1 MKKIISTDSA
11 PSAIGTYSQAVLIN
25 NFLYVSGQI
34 ALDPKNMKM
43 VEGIDNQIEM
53 VFKNIKEILKE
64 AEMDFSNVIKLTIL
78 LDNLENFEKV
88 NEIMSE
94 LFEKPYPARA
104 AFEVSKLPKNSSIE
118 IETIAYKG
126 CLLYTSPSPRDG
138 TSSRM
143 PSSA

>member
-1 MKKIISTDSA
+1 MKKIISTDNA

-43 VEGIDNQIEM
+43 VEGTDNQIKM
-53 VFKNIKEILKE
+53 VFKNIKEILRE

-126 CLLYTSPSPRDG
+126 
-138 TSSRM
+138 
-143 PSSA
+143 SAK

>member
-88 NEIMSE
+88 NEIMNE

-118 IETIAYKG
+118 VETIAYKG
-126 CLLYTSPSPRDG
+126 
-138 TSSRM
+138 
-143 PSSA
+143 SAK

>member
-1 MKKIISTDSA
+1 MKKIISTDNA

-25 NFLYVSGQI
+25 DFLYISGQI

-43 VEGIDNQIEM
+43 VEGTDNQIKM
-53 VFKNIKEILKE
+53 VFKNIKEILRE

-88 NEIMSE
+88 NEIMNE

-126 CLLYTSPSPRDG
+126 SG
-138 TSSRM
+138 K
-143 PSSA
+143 

>member
-64 AEMDFSNVIKLTIL
+64 ADIDFSNVIKLTIL

-118 IETIAYKG
+118 VETIAYKG
-126 CLLYTSPSPRDG
+126 
-138 TSSRM
+138 
-143 PSSA
+143 SAK

>member
-11 PSAIGTYSQAVLIN
+11 PCAIGTYSQAVLIN

-118 IETIAYKG
+118 VETIAYKG
-126 CLLYTSPSPRDG
+126 
-138 TSSRM
+138 
-143 PSSA
+143 SAK

>member
-64 AEMDFSNVIKLTIL
+64 ADMDFSNVIKLTIL

-88 NEIMSE
+88 NEIMNE

-118 IETIAYKG
+118 VETIAYKG
-126 CLLYTSPSPRDG
+126 
-138 TSSRM
+138 
-143 PSSA
+143 SAK

>member
-1 MKKIISTDSA
+1 MKKIISTDNA

-25 NFLYVSGQI
+25 DFLYVSGQI
-34 ALDPKNMKM
+34 ALDPKNMQM
-43 VEGIDNQIEM
+43 VKGIDSQIKM
-53 VFKNIKEILKE
+53 VFKNIKKILNE
-64 AEMDFSNVIKLTIL
+64 DDMDFSDVIKLTIL
-78 LDNLENFEKV
+78 LDNLDNFEKV

-126 CLLYTSPSPRDG
+126 SG
-138 TSSRM
+138 K
-143 PSSA
+143 

>member
-78 LDNLENFEKV
+78 LYNLENFEKV

-118 IETIAYKG
+118 VETIAYKG
-126 CLLYTSPSPRDG
+126 
-138 TSSRM
+138 
-143 PSSA
+143 SAK

>member
-64 AEMDFSNVIKLTIL
+64 ADMDFSNVIKLTIL

-126 CLLYTSPSPRDG
+126 SG
-138 TSSRM
+138 K
-143 PSSA
+143 

>member
-1 MKKIISTDSA
+1 MKKIISTDNA

-25 NFLYVSGQI
+25 DFLYISGQI

-43 VEGIDNQIEM
+43 VEGTDNQIKM
-53 VFKNIKEILKE
+53 VFKNIKEILRE

-88 NEIMSE
+88 NEIMNE

-126 CLLYTSPSPRDG
+126 
-138 TSSRM
+138 
-143 PSSA
+143 SAK

>member
-1 MKKIISTDSA
+1 MKKIISTDNA

-25 NFLYVSGQI
+25 DFLYISGQI

-88 NEIMSE
+88 NEIMNE

-126 CLLYTSPSPRDG
+126 
-138 TSSRM
+138 
-143 PSSA
+143 SAK

>member
-1 MKKIISTDSA
+1 
-11 PSAIGTYSQAVLIN
+11 
-25 NFLYVSGQI
+25 
-34 ALDPKNMKM
+34 MKM

-104 AFEVSKLPKNSSIE
+104 AFDVSKLPKNSSIE
-118 IETIAYKG
+118 VETIAYKG
-126 CLLYTSPSPRDG
+126 
-138 TSSRM
+138 
-143 PSSA
+143 SAK

>member
-1 MKKIISTDSA
+1 MKFFKLILFLIF
-11 PSAIGTYSQAVLIN
+11 PFYTYSQGVLVN

-43 VEGIDNQIEM
+43 VEGIDNQIKM
-53 VFKNIKEILKE
+53 VFKNIKKILNE
-64 AEMDFSNVIKLTIL
+64 ADMDFSDVIKLTIL
-78 LDNLENFEKV
+78 LDNLDNFEKV

-126 CLLYTSPSPRDG
+126 SG
-138 TSSRM
+138 K
-143 PSSA
+143 

>member
-11 PSAIGTYSQAVLIN
+11 PSAIGTYSQAVLIK
-25 NFLYVSGQI
+25 NFLYVSRQI

-43 VEGIDNQIEM
+43 VEGTDNQIKM
-53 VFKNIKEILKE
+53 VFKNIKEILRE

-118 IETIAYKG
+118 VETIAYKG
-126 CLLYTSPSPRDG
+126 
-138 TSSRM
+138 
-143 PSSA
+143 SAK

>member
-11 PSAIGTYSQAVLIN
+11 PAAIGTYSQAVLIN

-34 ALDPKNMKM
+34 ALDPKNMKI

-64 AEMDFSNVIKLTIL
+64 AKMDFSNVIKLTIL

-118 IETIAYKG
+118 VETIAYKG
-126 CLLYTSPSPRDG
+126 
-138 TSSRM
+138 
-143 PSSA
+143 SAK

>member
-1 MKKIISTDSA
+1 MKKIISTDNA

-25 NFLYVSGQI
+25 DFLYISGQI

-43 VEGIDNQIEM
+43 VEGTDNQIKM
-53 VFKNIKEILKE
+53 VFKNIKEILRE

-104 AFEVSKLPKNSSIE
+104 AFDVSKLPKNSSIE

-126 CLLYTSPSPRDG
+126 
-138 TSSRM
+138 
-143 PSSA
+143 SAK

>member
-11 PSAIGTYSQAVLIN
+11 PAAIGTYSQAVLIN

-118 IETIAYKG
+118 VETIAYKG
-126 CLLYTSPSPRDG
+126 
-138 TSSRM
+138 
-143 PSSA
+143 SA

>member
-11 PSAIGTYSQAVLIN
+11 PAAIGTYSQAVLIN

-118 IETIAYKG
+118 VETIAYKG
-126 CLLYTSPSPRDG
+126 
-138 TSSRM
+138 
-143 PSSA
+143 SAK

>member
-43 VEGIDNQIEM
+43 VEGIDNQIDM

-64 AEMDFSNVIKLTIL
+64 ADMDFSNVIKLTIL

-118 IETIAYKG
+118 VETIAYKG
-126 CLLYTSPSPRDG
+126 
-138 TSSRM
+138 
-143 PSSA
+143 SAK

>member
-1 MKKIISTDSA
+1 MKKIISTDNA

-43 VEGIDNQIEM
+43 VEGTDNQIKM

-64 AEMDFSNVIKLTIL
+64 ADMDFSNVIKLTIL

-88 NEIMSE
+88 NEIMNE

-118 IETIAYKG
+118 VETIAYKG
-126 CLLYTSPSPRDG
+126 
-138 TSSRM
+138 
-143 PSSA
+143 SAK

>member
-1 MKKIISTDSA
+1 MKKIISTDNA

-25 NFLYVSGQI
+25 DFLYISGQI

-43 VEGIDNQIEM
+43 VEGTDNQIKL
-53 VFKNIKEILKE
+53 VFKNIKEILRE

-88 NEIMSE
+88 NEIMNE

-126 CLLYTSPSPRDG
+126 
-138 TSSRM
+138 
-143 PSSA
+143 SAK

>member
-1 MKKIISTDSA
+1 MKKIISTDNA

-25 NFLYVSGQI
+25 NFLYISGQI

-64 AEMDFSNVIKLTIL
+64 AKMDFSNVIKLTIL

-118 IETIAYKG
+118 VETIAYKG
-126 CLLYTSPSPRDG
+126 
-138 TSSRM
+138 
-143 PSSA
+143 SAK

>member
-1 MKKIISTDSA
+1 MKKIISTDNA

-25 NFLYVSGQI
+25 DFLYISGQI

-43 VEGIDNQIEM
+43 VEGTDNQIKM
-53 VFKNIKEILKE
+53 VFKNIKEILRE

-118 IETIAYKG
+118 VETIAYKG
-126 CLLYTSPSPRDG
+126 
-138 TSSRM
+138 
-143 PSSA
+143 SAK

>member
-1 MKKIISTDSA
+1 MKKIISTDNA

-78 LDNLENFEKV
+78 LDNLENFKKV

-118 IETIAYKG
+118 VETIAYKG
-126 CLLYTSPSPRDG
+126 
-138 TSSRM
+138 
-143 PSSA
+143 SAK

>member
-25 NFLYVSGQI
+25 NFLYISGQI

-43 VEGIDNQIEM
+43 VEGTDNQIKM

-88 NEIMSE
+88 NEIMNE

-118 IETIAYKG
+118 VETIAYKG
-126 CLLYTSPSPRDG
+126 
-138 TSSRM
+138 
-143 PSSA
+143 SAK

>member
-1 MKKIISTDSA
+1 
-11 PSAIGTYSQAVLIN
+11 
-25 NFLYVSGQI
+25 
-34 ALDPKNMKM
+34 M

-64 AEMDFSNVIKLTIL
+64 AEMDFSDVIKLTIL
-78 LDNLENFEKV
+78 LDNLDNFEKV

-118 IETIAYKG
+118 VETIAYKG
-126 CLLYTSPSPRDG
+126 
-138 TSSRM
+138 
-143 PSSA
+143 SAK

>member
-1 MKKIISTDSA
+1 MKKIISTDDA
-11 PSAIGTYSQAVLIN
+11 PSAIGTYSQGVLVN

-43 VEGIDNQIEM
+43 VEGIDNQIKM
-53 VFKNIKEILKE
+53 VFKNIKKILNE
-64 AEMDFSNVIKLTIL
+64 ADMDFSDVIKLTIL
-78 LDNLENFEKV
+78 LDNLDNFEKV

-126 CLLYTSPSPRDG
+126 
-138 TSSRM
+138 
-143 PSSA
+143 SAK

>member
-34 ALDPKNMKM
+34 ALDPKNMNM

-118 IETIAYKG
+118 VETIAYKG
-126 CLLYTSPSPRDG
+126 
-138 TSSRM
+138 
-143 PSSA
+143 SAK

>member
-1 MKKIISTDSA
+1 MKKIISTDDA
-11 PSAIGTYSQAVLIN
+11 PSAIGTYSQGVLVN

-43 VEGIDNQIEM
+43 VEGIDNQIKM
-53 VFKNIKEILKE
+53 VFKNIKKILKE
-64 AEMDFSNVIKLTIL
+64 ADMDFSDVIKLTIL
-78 LDNLENFEKV
+78 LDNLDNFEKV

-118 IETIAYKG
+118 VETIAYKG
-126 CLLYTSPSPRDG
+126 
-138 TSSRM
+138 
-143 PSSA
+143 SAK

>member
-78 LDNLENFEKV
+78 LDNLENFKKV

-118 IETIAYKG
+118 VETIAYKG
-126 CLLYTSPSPRDG
+126 
-138 TSSRM
+138 
-143 PSSA
+143 SAK

>member
-25 NFLYVSGQI
+25 DFLYISGQI

-94 LFEKPYPARA
+94 LFKKPYPARA

-118 IETIAYKG
+118 VETIAYKG
-126 CLLYTSPSPRDG
+126 
-138 TSSRM
+138 
-143 PSSA
+143 SAK